1 MNSPLHPSDEPA
13 TLLRFAEFTFDCRSR
28 LLTRN
33 GVELRLSPKAQHLLR
48 LLVLARP
55 RALSRDEL
63 YDALWPSTFVCET
76 NLAGVVKELR
86 RALGDDA
93 RTPRY
98 VRTVHGFGY
107 AFHTAVA
114 TPPAS
119 AVVAATLFCEQGEHP
134 LHEGEN
140 TVGRAHDGRIVL
152 THASISR
159 RHAVI
164 RIHDGEISIK
174 DLQSTNGTF
183 VDGRRIGPGPVK
195 IAAASQLQLGIVP
208 ASIACRQV
216 PATEKVPLNIQE
228 IRRMAARIAGTVVVA
243 GT

>member
-1 MNSPLHPSDEPA
+1 MNFPLHPSDEPA
-13 TLLRFAEFTFDCRSR
+13 TLFRFAELTFDCRSR

-48 LLVLARP
+48 LLILARP
-55 RALSRDEL
+55 RALSREEL

-86 RALGDDA
+86 RVLGDDA
-93 RTPRY
+93 RTSRY
-98 VRTVHGFGY
+98 IRTVHGFGY

-114 TPPAS
+114 APSS
-119 AVVAATLFCEQGEHP
+119 AVVAAVLRCEDAEHP

-140 TVGRAHDGRIVL
+140 IVGRAHDGRIVL
-152 THASISR
+152 SHSSVSR

-174 DLQSTNGTF
+174 DLHSTNGTF
-183 VDGRRIGPGPVK
+183 VDGRRIGSGPVK
-195 IAAASQLQLGIVP
+195 IAASSHLQLGVVA
-208 ASIACRQV
+208 ASIVCRQV
-216 PATEKVPLNIQE
+216 PATEKVPLNIPE
-228 IRRMAARIAGTVVVA
+228 IRRMVAELRAG
-243 GT
+243 G